1 MRRKKPEPIVD
12 LYSYTGLFAAG
23 LAAGAWLLYS
33 RSKPKVP
40 EKRPNPTPTI
50 APTPKISAIKPAADP
65 LYELPGTRAL
75 FQRITAERHDGREQR
90 ARDLCIRVA
99 AADNYKLLEA
109 TEKNPLEWL
118 ERDSEATVHQY
129 YVPMIGDQTDNILWN
144 KLLFNPSCDCPS
156 RDGSWLRSLILYAPG
171 KQFDAIFCGSEDSKA
186 FVKAFIAYQ
195 IQLVCKKQHKPDLEK
210 DVVAKLQ
217 KLVHESGMKELRE
230 YALLAHRREKEYTRV
245 RAISQAILLSVGTRL
260 GGPKV
265 LANSYAAGL
274 AVGATALVPLRQIF
288 YEGVRPQLY
297 DITPL
302 LVSGAAML
310 CAQHMEGL
318 NNTIL
323 IMNTLHA
330 MVSLMTRTWV
340 SARGR
345 LLADI
350 VPQLFMFFVLAV
362 LRLFA

>member
-33 RSKPKVP
+33 RSKPKAP

-50 APTPKISAIKPAADP
+50 TPQINKITSATDP
-65 LYELPGTRAL
+65 LYELPGTGAL

-118 ERDSEATVHQY
+118 ERDSEATVHRY
-129 YVPMIGDQTDNILWN
+129 YVPMIGDQRDNILWN
-144 KLLFNPSCDCPS
+144 DLLFNPRRDCPS
-156 RDGSWLRSLILYAPG
+156 RDGSWLKSLILYAPER
-171 KQFDAIFCGSEDSKA
+171 QFDAIFRSSEESNA

-217 KLVHESGMKELRE
+217 KLVHESGMKDLRE
-230 YALLAHRREKEYTRV
+230 HALLVHRREKEYTRV
-245 RAISQAILLSVGTRL
+245 RATAQACMLFAGASMGARAVV
-260 GGPKV
+260 P
-265 LANSYAAGL
+265 NSYAPYL
-274 AVGATALVPLRQIF
+274 TIGATAVVPMCQVLL
-288 YEGVRPQLY
+288 EGVRPQLY

-302 LVSGAAML
+302 LVSSAAML

-323 IMNTLHA
+323 IMNMIHA

-340 SARGR
+340 TTRGR
-345 LLADI
+345 SLADI
-350 VPQLFMFFVLAV
+350 VQPFIMFFVLAV
-362 LRLFA
+362 LRLIA